1 MCAAHA
7 MPEWRGK
14 DSFAA
19 EAASFGEI
27 DLRARA
33 ENMPVA
39 LSMRVVAAPASFA
52 LPMVQRKIF
61 KPPFTVRARPRCP
74 CFKHY
79 LYDSTQYTKK
89 RENQVYAGDNA
100 PGFGSRRMLAR
111 ELCIASALM
120 MPSVSPCWFV

>member
-1 MCAAHA
+1 MYMLGGSGAPVVSRCVQFQCFSEGLHCGCAAHA

-39 LSMRVVAAPASFA
+39 LSMRVVSAPASFA
-52 LPMVQRKIF
+52 LPMVQRKVF
-61 KPPFTVRARPRCP
+61 KPPFTVRAR
-74 CFKHY
+74 
-79 LYDSTQYTKK
+79 LQ
-89 RENQVYAGDNA
+89 
-100 PGFGSRRMLAR
+100 L
-111 ELCIASALM
+111 
-120 MPSVSPCWFV
+120 SPTCESCCL

>member
-52 LPMVQRKIF
+52 LPMVQRKVF
-61 KPPFTVRARPRCP
+61 KPPFTVRVR
-74 CFKHY
+74 
-79 LYDSTQYTKK
+79 
-89 RENQVYAGDNA
+89 A
-100 PGFGSRRMLAR
+100 PGARASSTISMTVLNTLRNEEIRFMHEITHLLSTAVACSQGSCVLP
-111 ELCIASALM
+111 LLL
-120 MPSVSPCWFV
+120 